1 MGQHEQLP
9 LALQQEFD
17 LKKIFIILF
26 IALSF
31 TANAAPPSKSK
42 FYDFGDQMI
51 DGEIKKPTGQY
62 INSRERARFDRLLN
76 LKKSFLPK
84 MYLSAKEKIFK

>member
-1 MGQHEQLP
+1 MP
-9 LALQQEFD
+9 LIGVIL
-17 LKKIFIILF
+17 LKKIFIIVLLT
-26 IALSF
+26 LSF
-31 TANAAPPSKSK
+31 SSIATPPKKSK

-62 INSRERARFDRLLN
+62 INSRDRARFDRLLS

-84 MYLSAKEKIFK
+84 MFLTSKEKIFK

>member
-1 MGQHEQLP
+1 VIISAP
-9 LALQQEFD
+9 LIGVLS
-17 LKKIFIILF
+17 LKKIIMFTLII
-26 IALSF
+26 ISLSA
-31 TANAAPPSKSK
+31 TAKPPAKSK

-84 MYLSAKEKIFK
+84 MFLTSKEKIFK

>member
-1 MGQHEQLP
+1 MGVIS
-9 LALQQEFD
+9 
-17 LKKIFIILF
+17 LKKIFIITFL
-26 IALSF
+26 ILSF
-31 TANAAPPSKSK
+31 TTAAAPPKKSK

-62 INSRERARFDRLLN
+62 INSRQRARFDRLLN

-84 MYLSAKEKIFK
+84 MFLT

>member
-1 MGQHEQLP
+1 MGVIL
-9 LALQQEFD
+9 
-17 LKKIFIILF
+17 LKKIFIITLLT
-26 IALSF
+26 LSF
-31 TANAAPPSKSK
+31 AATAAPPSKSK

>member
-1 MGQHEQLP
+1 MRQRKQLP
-9 LALQQEFD
+9 PALQREFD

-31 TANAAPPSKSK
+31 AANAAPPSKSK

-62 INSRERARFDRLLN
+62 VNSRQRARFDRLLS
-76 LKKSFLPK
+76 LKKSFLPRLFQTSK
-84 MYLSAKEKIFK
+84 NKIFK

>member
-1 MGQHEQLP
+1 M
-9 LALQQEFD
+9 
-17 LKKIFIILF
+17 KKIFII
-26 IALSF
+26 ALLTLSL
-31 TANAAPPSKSK
+31 TAIAAPPKKSK

-62 INSRERARFDRLLN
+62 VNSRERARFDRLLS

-84 MYLSAKEKIFK
+84 MFLTSKEKIFK

>member
-1 MGQHEQLP
+1 MGVIS
-9 LALQQEFD
+9 
-17 LKKIFIILF
+17 LKKIFIITLLT
-26 IALSF
+26 LSF
-31 TANAAPPSKSK
+31 TATAAPPSKSK

>member
-1 MGQHEQLP
+1 VVISAPFMGVIL
-9 LALQQEFD
+9 
-17 LKKIFIILF
+17 LKKIFIITLL
-26 IALSF
+26 ILSF
-31 TANAAPPSKSK
+31 AATAAPPKKSK

-62 INSRERARFDRLLN
+62 INSRERARFDRLLS

-84 MYLSAKEKIFK
+84 MFLTSKEKIFK

>member
-1 MGQHEQLP
+1 M
-9 LALQQEFD
+9 
-17 LKKIFIILF
+17 KKIFIITLLP
-26 IALSF
+26 LSF
-31 TANAAPPSKSK
+31 AVAAAPPKKSK

-62 INSRERARFDRLLN
+62 INSRNRAKFDRLLS

-84 MYLSAKEKIFK
+84 MFLTSKEKIFK

>member
-1 MGQHEQLP
+1 MPTIGVIL
-9 LALQQEFD
+9 
-17 LKKIFIILF
+17 LKKIFITALLI
-26 IALSF
+26 LSF
-31 TANAAPPSKSK
+31 AVSAAPPKKSK

-62 INSRERARFDRLLN
+62 INSRDRARFDRLLS

-84 MYLSAKEKIFK
+84 MFLT

>member
-1 MGQHEQLP
+1 MIISMPTIGVIL
-9 LALQQEFD
+9 
-17 LKKIFIILF
+17 LKKIFITALLI
-26 IALSF
+26 LSF
-31 TANAAPPSKSK
+31 AVSAAPPKKSK

-62 INSRERARFDRLLN
+62 INSRQRARFDRLLN

-84 MYLSAKEKIFK
+84 MFLTSKEKIFK